1 MAVIRLLLVAC
12 LAWNLAVGQTTPVKP
27 GSDIAWR
34 SDYAAALK
42 EAAAAKKPLFIAF
55 VMDGEPANEV
65 VLAEHFHDPDIIA
78 ASGEY
83 VCLLANMSRHPEVER
98 QARESFMNSPR
109 VAAPQF
115 LFVRPDGESVILR
128 HVWTLPAP
136 ELLKKMRRALAL
148 LDPAKAGDADAVD
161 RKLVDG
167 WIAGANSNN
176 AVKRSAALVDLANTD
191 DPRVI
196 EFFVKQTAESV
207 DEMKRLEAI
216 NAMASRPA
224 NGAVLPTL
232 HKLLHSQSQRVKIRA
247 ASALEKIAAPESGA
261 ALASALKRETKDRVR
276 AALLRA
282 LAVCDGVTPAHR
294 KLLVAAAKA
303 SGQTERTAALRA
315 MADLPQDN
323 ETTAAVV
330 AGLKDASNAVRAVAY
345 FSAAKSED
353 AALAPMVKKAAA
365 GEKSTHLL
373 SLSKLAVQALTGGGF
388 DAEAMKS
395 LIGPYL
401 SSYSDA

>member
-1 MAVIRLLLVAC
+1 MPVLRLLLAVC
-12 LAWNLAVGQTTPVKP
+12 LVGNLAIGQTPAEKP
-27 GSDIAWR
+27 GTDIAWR

-55 VMDGEPANEV
+55 VMDGEPANEI
-65 VLAEHFHDPDIIA
+65 VLAEHFHDPDIVA
-78 ASGEY
+78 ASGDY

-98 QARESFMNSPR
+98 QARETFMNSPR

-115 LFVRPDGESVILR
+115 LFVRPDGESVVLR

-136 ELLKKMRRALAL
+136 ELLKKMHRALTL
-148 LDPAKAGDADAVD
+148 LDPAKAGDADAAD

-167 WIAGANSNN
+167 WIAAANSNN

-196 EFFVKQTAESV
+196 DFFVKQTAESV

-216 NAMASRPA
+216 DAMASRPA

-232 HKLLHSQSQRVKIRA
+232 HKLLASQSQRVKTRA

-315 MADLPQDN
+315 MADLSQDK

-345 FSAAKSED
+345 YAAAKSED
-353 AALAPMVKKAAA
+353 ATLAPAVKKAAT
-365 GEKSTHLL
+365 GEKSTDLL
-373 SLSKLAVQALTGGGF
+373 SLSKMAVQALSGGGF
-388 DAEAMKS
+388 DAGAMQS

-401 SSYSDA
+401 SSNSDA